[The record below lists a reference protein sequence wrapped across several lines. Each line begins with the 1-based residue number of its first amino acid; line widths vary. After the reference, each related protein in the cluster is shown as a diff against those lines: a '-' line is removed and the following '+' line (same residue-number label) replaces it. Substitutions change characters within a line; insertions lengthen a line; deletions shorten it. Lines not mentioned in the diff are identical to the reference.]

1 MENRSTYNSVFPIG
15 DTDPQNLP
23 VGDLETSVAYYRE
36 GLGFAVKSRSASP
49 HKSAVLL
56 RDAIEIGLAENGGDP
71 EQASCY
77 IGVSD
82 VDLARQELSEKG
94 LEPSAIRI
102 DEHNG
107 KTYRVFFLRAPDGL
121 CYCFGQQQ

>member
-15 DTDPQNLP
+15 DADPQNLP
-23 VGDLETSVAYYRE
+23 VGDLEASVDYYQE
-36 GLGFAVKSRSASP
+36 ALGFAVKSRSASP
-49 HKSAVLL
+49 HQSAVLM

-82 VDLARQELSEKG
+82 VDLAREELTAKG
-94 LEPSAIRI
+94 LDVSAIRT

-121 CYCFGQQQ
+121 CYCFGKQQ